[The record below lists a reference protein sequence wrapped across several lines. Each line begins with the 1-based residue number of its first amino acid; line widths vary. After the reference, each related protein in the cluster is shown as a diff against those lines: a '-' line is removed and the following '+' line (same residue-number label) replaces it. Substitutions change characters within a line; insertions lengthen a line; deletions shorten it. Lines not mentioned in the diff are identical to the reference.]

1 MSEAKMRELLAV
13 ESLSKSYGG
22 VRALRSAEL
31 DVRAGEIH
39 ALLGENGAGK
49 STLVKILAGATTRDS
64 GEIRLDGV
72 PVDFR
77 SRAES
82 MHSGISVIFQH
93 ANLIPQLTV
102 AENVTLGV
110 EQSRFGFLRD
120 SAQRRIVR
128 DVLARLGSGIDLNRV
143 AASLRSAERQLV
155 EIARALL
162 HDSRLLIL
170 DEPTASLGSDEVT
183 HLHLVLAQLRA
194 AGLGIIYISHRIE
207 EVLAVSDRFTVLRDG
222 QTVATREA
230 AGTRIEQ
237 VVSLMIVRDSDH
249 VFQSTSHA
257 RPNIVLDVRDLTT
270 ETGLRG
276 ITFTLR
282 AGEVLGVYGLLGSG
296 RTELAR
302 AIFGADPITGGDVH
316 VAGSTMLLGTPRKA
330 VRAGIGLVPEERVL
344 HGLFPQLSVLEN
356 MSSARP
362 WLYSRFGLV
371 NDGLRFRLVDAMARR
386 LGVKA
391 TSLEQVVSAL
401 SGGNQ
406 QKVVLGRWLIG
417 GSKLIILDDPTVGV
431 DVGAKQEIYKLIS
444 DLTSDGTAI
453 LLMSSELSEVIGLSD
468 RILVLNEGRI
478 AATFRRGQMSEESI
492 LRSAHGLSA

>member
-1 MSEAKMRELLAV
+1 MNLSIDRELLAV

-22 VRALRSAEL
+22 VRALRSADL
-31 DVRAGEIH
+31 HVRAGEVH
-39 ALLGENGAGK
+39 ALVGENGAGK
-49 STLVKILAGATTRDS
+49 STLVKILAGATTKDS
-64 GEIRLDGV
+64 GEIRLNGV

-77 SRAES
+77 SRADS
-82 MHSGISVIFQH
+82 MHSGVSVIFQH
-93 ANLIPQLTV
+93 ANLVPQLTV

-110 EQSRFGFLRD
+110 EQSRLGILRD
-120 SAQRRIVR
+120 SAQRRVVR
-128 DVLARLGSGIDLNRV
+128 DVLSRLGSSIDLNRV

-162 HDSRLLIL
+162 HESRLLIL
-170 DEPTASLGSDEVT
+170 DEPTASLGTDEVM
-183 HLHLVLAQLRA
+183 HLHRVLAELRA
-194 AGLGIIYISHRIE
+194 GGLGIIYISHRIE
-207 EVLAVSDRFTVLRDG
+207 EVLAVSDRVTVLRDG
-222 QTVATREA
+222 KTVATREA
-230 AGTRIEQ
+230 AGTRIED
-237 VVSLMIVRDSDH
+237 VVRSMIGRDSDQ
-249 VFQSTSHA
+249 VFQTTSHA
-257 RPNIVLDVRDLTT
+257 RPDASLLVRDLTT
-270 ETGLRG
+270 ATGLNG
-276 ITFTLR
+276 ITFTLH

-296 RTELAR
+296 RTELAH
-302 AIFGADPITGGDVH
+302 AIFGADPITEGNIH
-316 VAGSTMLLGTPRKA
+316 IEGSTRSLGTPRRA
-330 VRAGIGLVPEERVL
+330 VRSGIGLVPEERVL
-344 HGLFPQLSVLEN
+344 HGLFPQLSVLDN

-444 DLTSDGTAI
+444 ELTMDGTAI

-468 RILVLNEGRI
+468 RVLVLTEGSI
-478 AATFRRGQMSEESI
+478 AAMFNRGQMSEESI

>member
-183 HLHLVLAQLRA
+183 HLHRVLAELRET
-194 AGLGIIYISHRIE
+194 GLGIIYISHRIE
-207 EVLAVSDRFTVLRDG
+207 EVLAVSDRITVLRDG
-222 QTVATREA
+222 KTVATRD
-230 AGTRIEQ
+230 AGDTRIEQ
-237 VVSLMIVRDSDH
+237 VVSLMIGRDSDH
-249 VFQSTSHA
+249 VFQTTSHA
-257 RPNIVLDVRDLTT
+257 RPDVVLEVRNLST

-276 ITFTLR
+276 I
-282 AGEVLGVYGLLGSG
+282 
-296 RTELAR
+296 
-302 AIFGADPITGGDVH
+302 
-316 VAGSTMLLGTPRKA
+316 
-330 VRAGIGLVPEERVL
+330 
-344 HGLFPQLSVLEN
+344 
-356 MSSARP
+356 
-362 WLYSRFGLV
+362 
-371 NDGLRFRLVDAMARR
+371 
-386 LGVKA
+386 
-391 TSLEQVVSAL
+391 
-401 SGGNQ
+401 
-406 QKVVLGRWLIG
+406 
-417 GSKLIILDDPTVGV
+417 
-431 DVGAKQEIYKLIS
+431 
-444 DLTSDGTAI
+444 
-453 LLMSSELSEVIGLSD
+453 
-468 RILVLNEGRI
+468 
-478 AATFRRGQMSEESI
+478 
-492 LRSAHGLSA
+492 